1 MKSLYLHK
9 DDIQAIVQFMN
20 AFPDCNT
27 VELTADDSSGI
38 GTLIN
43 AHIHHVDLNG
53 MRVTVTK
60 EIVDESSW

>member
-1 MKSLYLHK
+1 MTSIYLHR
-9 DDIQAIVQFMN
+9 DDLQEILNFMN
-20 AFPDCNT
+20 AFPDAST
-27 VELTADDSSGI
+27 VELTADNSSGI